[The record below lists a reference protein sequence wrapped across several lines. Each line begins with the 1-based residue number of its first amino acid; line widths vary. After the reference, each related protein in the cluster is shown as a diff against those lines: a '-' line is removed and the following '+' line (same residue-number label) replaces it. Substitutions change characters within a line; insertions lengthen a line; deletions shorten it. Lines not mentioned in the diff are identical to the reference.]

1 MELLPST
8 NQFPNVGIQIPTE
21 LSTPHAVATR
31 NRRPNLPKWK
41 RRRKNTKLFSMVVVM
56 ALLGLR
62 RHFNWLPPYRSGI
75 RETVA
80 KFIAG
85 SWKSR
90 PEAYGNLKTKQRRR
104 KNSHRWLA
112 YVAVYQ
118 SISQWASQASQLA
131 GPWEKQSKATNKP
144 SHQLNSRPPV
154 MSNIVFGLIGFCGR
168 WWWGLGFRLD

>member
-1 MELLPST
+1 MQLQPVT
-8 NQFPNVGIQIPTE
+8 VDQTYPNGKE
-21 LSTPHAVATR
+21 EE
-31 NRRPNLPKWK
+31 KK
-41 RRRKNTKLFSMVVVM
+41 TKLFSMVVVM

-90 PEAYGNLKTKQRRR
+90 PEAYGNLKSKQQRR
-104 KNSHRWLA
+104 KNSHRWPA

-131 GPWEKQSKATNKP
+131 GPWEKQSNQQAKP
-144 SHQLNSRPPV
+144 PAKLPPARHV
-154 MSNIVFGLIGFCGR
+154 KYCFWFNWVLWEMMMGFGFQV
-168 WWWGLGFRLD
+168 GLA